1 MLKQGTTEILVCTNV
16 AARGIDIKNVAHV
29 INYQAPGDFVDYVHR
44 IGRTG
49 RAGKKGIATTFI
61 DLLQDQAILIELK
74 NYLQEKK
81 QHVPRQLMELSFKSN
96 ELTD

>member
-1 MLKQGTTEILVCTNV
+1 MCTNV

-29 INYQAPGDFVDYVHR
+29 VNYQAPGDFVDYVHR

-61 DLLQDQAILIELK
+61 DLKEDTAILLELK
-74 NYLQEKK
+74 NYLQDKK
-81 QHVPRQLMELSFKSN
+81 
-96 ELTD
+96 

>member
-1 MLKQGTTEILVCTNV
+1 MKVSTLHGGKSQDQREKALETLKQGITEILVCTNV

-29 INYQAPGDFVDYVHR
+29 VNYQAPSDFVDYVHR

-61 DLLQDQAILIELK
+61 DL
-74 NYLQEKK
+74 
-81 QHVPRQLMELSFKSN
+81 
-96 ELTD
+96 